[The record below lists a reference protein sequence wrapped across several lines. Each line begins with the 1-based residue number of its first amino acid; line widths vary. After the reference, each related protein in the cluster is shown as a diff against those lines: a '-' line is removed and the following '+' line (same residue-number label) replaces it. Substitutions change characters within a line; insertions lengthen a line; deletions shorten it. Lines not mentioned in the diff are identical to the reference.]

1 MKKLTLTMT
10 FIVFLFTA
18 TLAQSNA
25 ILNKTIQVSNGA
37 HHSLILKEDGTVWAF
52 GSNAYGQLC
61 DGTTTNRNRPVQV
74 SGLSDI
80 IMVAAGGGQSFAL
93 REDGTVWACGGNS
106 SGELGDGT
114 ITHRSR
120 PVKSK
125 LSDIIKIA
133 AGGAHGLAL
142 KDDGTVLSWGYNKF
156 GQLGIGSTTKS
167 INPVQ
172 VPGVSNI
179 TDIVAENCHSLALR
193 NDGIVIG
200 WGLNGP
206 GQLGDGTS
214 RDQRSPIQIPGISN
228 ITLIEAGTN
237 YSLFLKDDGTVWGAG
252 GSNYPDY
259 IIQLTELSNISYL
272 TTKYSH
278 IIAQKN
284 DGTMWAWGPNNTG
297 QLGDGTT
304 IDQDSP
310 IHVPELEQFTT
321 IDAGYCSNLALKE
334 DGAVWSWGCNGT
346 GQLGYADA
354 SILPKPIPS
363 DIQFSAKSY
372 TATQNTSL
380 TVTIISTAQKD
391 IAVSY
396 TTVDGTAIAGID
408 YVYTSGSLSFLAAE
422 TQKVITLTILN
433 NPSSYINKTFGL
445 RIDVPSNVF
454 LNDASEV
461 SITISGNLQDLSL
474 PFDEIITLY
483 DNAISFPSDALYKF
497 QKQEIIFTQLDD
509 NNKVHCVLEHEYK
522 YYQNTAIDNF
532 EDTLTYENN
541 KYYITYEP
549 FSKQISTPVLVCD
562 KEYSVL
568 DMTLVG
574 NQPFLLVE
582 KSNYEQLYYQYKFKT
597 SFSSPQGFE
606 NINHPYVSSIVRLDT
621 DENGEIPFP
630 GKYVYLDFYLW
641 QTETFGS
648 GRDTIWRRYYVN
660 GEFSEEE
667 SITIQNNA
675 GKVCS
680 MLFLDQAT
688 DGHVIY
694 FIDDT
699 GSKLVKFDTEQKI
712 INAYPLPFT
721 LSNHREDLYKVSL
734 TALNSNVFIFALG
747 KIYSFDG
754 TNVSE
759 KNDIQYTINNETVN
773 YAQND
778 NWNSVDIIKSVKTE
792 NSVYLI
798 IDGSLFGVAKPGLTR
813 NQEILKFSPS
823 DFTFTKHIIDTQEN
837 IYQIE
842 SKEYGI
848 VSPENYDLVYIGNNK
863 VLISSCTDDQ
873 ESSDLH
879 IYVSFLQLLDIETGQ
894 VDYLGE
900 LPIKSTDII
909 SLDHVNNSYVFAI
922 AKNAETNQT
931 ESYRFSIINLY
942 NQTNDIDEE
951 NAQFLT
957 LDNNLYITWG
967 HGNPY
972 SGTWNYENNCLNN
985 VAYRQNKAIQIYPSV
1000 SQIVDLSDN
1009 YIDGELNVYNNYIS
1023 SPKTCDV
1030 YLWDSTTGYSQKKM
1044 DFEDASVSYFS
1055 LVAYQSPY
1063 IAVFQEYINSE
1074 RKITLV
1080 KNDLL
1085 ATDMFN
1091 MSFSQNLAALFEDKA
1106 IFIGNSHTPSNQII
1120 LTKYRYATKELNSIV
1135 LTDTGN
1141 DAIEPTPD
1149 QIDINKN
1156 EYIAITWDNYLTL
1169 GNAVTNINHEPVF
1182 LGTDS
1187 FDFYENL
1194 PTNST
1199 VGQISVSDSE
1209 ADSCTIIIVD
1219 SSCAEKFSLIT
1230 DPQIDNQYTI
1240 TIISNEETDYE
1251 ATDQYTLCILADDGY
1266 HKSQKTFYINIL
1278 NVPESPLIKTLPNLI
1293 GDENQPIT
1301 MIVDIADP
1309 DGDPLTLEII
1319 SSTTDIISNDSISI
1333 SGLSNRFTFI
1343 QLNNYEQTLPVTIT
1357 PNDSQHGEALL
1368 LIRVTDKDGLSV
1380 SRSITV
1386 TVLRGYGDPPVANDQ
1401 NITVHEDEKVYI
1413 QLKASDPENDI
1424 LSFHLLN
1431 LPTHGTVHQTNNLF
1445 LYTPNSD
1452 YNGPDIFTFK
1462 ANDGHFD
1469 SNSAT
1474 VLITVYPVYDT
1485 PQADLQHVTT
1495 TENMPVN
1502 ITLTGFSPD
1511 NKPLT
1516 YHITNPPAHG
1526 SLSQSLPYLTY
1537 TPDYHFYGTDEFTY
1551 IANDGISDSLPASVS
1566 LTVARSNTYVL
1577 NFLGNGYGT
1586 FKVNSSSYL
1595 LPQTI
1600 SFQTDQEVCFEALPD
1615 SDWRFINWTGDIQST
1630 ENPSCII
1637 MDQNMTITANME
1649 IKTFVLSID
1658 GSEPITINNALHS
1671 LPFSKAYEIHSHIT
1685 LESTSVFFN
1694 CWESDLQI
1702 FDNPYTFSINSDMA
1716 ITASFFPVP
1725 DWQSDIHV
1733 ERLVNTSDVVTHDS
1747 VIIGAASQAYS
1758 KSASDPPDNYSCHIV
1773 LNNQSFDAMEKEIK
1787 KDNHSEYQWIIAVD
1801 PHGNAD
1807 SSYVQTTATIS
1818 WNPDTFS
1825 SEGHF
1830 LLKSMTNEILVP
1842 DMRQTTEFQF
1852 TDNSYVLF
1860 KIIWQRLETFEFHL
1874 QQGWNLISLPMTPS
1888 NTALSHLFPDYEA
1901 AYAYQNG
1908 AYYPV
1913 TNILPG
1919 KGYWLKIPSQKIY
1932 SISGQPFP
1940 SYTIDFSNGWHL
1952 IGGAYN
1958 EMSPDDESIKVIFQ
1972 YINGVYKQAF
1982 TLLPGFGYWI
1992 KIEE

>member
-228 ITLIEAGTN
+228 ITLMEAGTN
-237 YSLFLKDDGTVWGAG
+237 FSLFLKDDGTVWGAG

-433 NPSSYINKTFGL
+433 NPANYTNKTFGL
-445 RIDVPSNVF
+445 SLGVPSNVF

-461 SITISGNLQDLSL
+461 SITISGNQQPDRYQFTSRI
-474 PFDEIITLY
+474 PDTGQTKCY
-483 DNAISFPSDALYKF
+483 DNEKEIPCPKPGEDFYGQDANYNINPQSFTKLDAQGNDLPDSATEWTMVRDNVTGLIWEVKTDDGSIHDKDNTYTWYDSNPETNGGFAGTDGDGTDTEDFIKELNDSNYGGFSDWRLPTSLELVHIFNADNHNPAIDQTFFPNTMPSPYYWSSTSFIKDKPIAWAVYFAYGNVIKFGKDSFNYVRAVRGGQLRKLEASASLVHNNDGTVTDIATGLMWQKESVNQDMNWQVALNYCEKLTTSNYTDWRLPNIN
-497 QKQEIIFTQLDD
+497 ELTSILD
-509 NNKVHCVLEHEYK
+509 YSK
-522 YYQNTAIDNF
+522 YNPAIDNNF
-532 EDTLTYENN
+532 FYDNLSETFWSSSPYSGLINYAWMVNFYYGHKSSSN
-541 KYYITYEP
+541 KL
-549 FSKQISTPVLVCD
+549 S
-562 KEYSVL
+562 
-568 DMTLVG
+568 
-574 NQPFLLVE
+574 
-582 KSNYEQLYYQYKFKT
+582 SNYVRSVRGGQHQSIENLYIFSPEQSAIFHPGEKMSIKWNPKNISEDVNILISREGGKT
-597 SFSSPQGFE
+597 
-606 NINHPYVSSIVRLDT
+606 DT
-621 DENGEIPFP
+621 FIPIANGIPNNGEYEWTVTQPPSVNCMLRIEPTNEP
-630 GKYVYLDFYLW
+630 DK
-641 QTETFGS
+641 GS
-648 GRDTIWRRYYVN
+648 TQG
-660 GEFSEEE
+660 
-667 SITIQNNA
+667 
-675 GKVCS
+675 
-680 MLFLDQAT
+680 LFT
-688 DGHVIY
+688 
-694 FIDDT
+694 
-699 GSKLVKFDTEQKI
+699 I
-712 INAYPLPFT
+712 INAIPDDNKIEIIYNTDNSIPESALPDTTVAHLISNGESLALTDSQFT
-721 LSNHREDLYKVSL
+721 LELLY
-734 TALNSNVFIFALG
+734 A
-747 KIYSFDG
+747 
-754 TNVSE
+754 
-759 KNDIQYTINNETVN
+759 NN
-773 YAQND
+773 
-778 NWNSVDIIKSVKTE
+778 WKLKT
-792 NSVYLI
+792 S
-798 IDGSLFGVAKPGLTR
+798 S
-813 NQEILKFSPS
+813 
-823 DFTFTKHIIDTQEN
+823 TFN
-837 IYQIE
+837 L
-842 SKEYGI
+842 
-848 VSPENYDLVYIGNNK
+848 NYD
-863 VLISSCTDDQ
+863 
-873 ESSDLH
+873 
-879 IYVSFLQLLDIETGQ
+879 
-894 VDYLGE
+894 
-900 LPIKSTDII
+900 
-909 SLDHVNNSYVFAI
+909 A
-922 AKNAETNQT
+922 
-931 ESYRFSIINLY
+931 
-942 NQTNDIDEE
+942 
-951 NAQFLT
+951 
-957 LDNNLYITWG
+957 
-967 HGNPY
+967 
-972 SGTWNYENNCLNN
+972 
-985 VAYRQNKAIQIYPSV
+985 
-1000 SQIVDLSDN
+1000 
-1009 YIDGELNVYNNYIS
+1009 
-1023 SPKTCDV
+1023 
-1030 YLWDSTTGYSQKKM
+1030 
-1044 DFEDASVSYFS
+1044 
-1055 LVAYQSPY
+1055 
-1063 IAVFQEYINSE
+1063 
-1074 RKITLV
+1074 
-1080 KNDLL
+1080 
-1085 ATDMFN
+1085 
-1091 MSFSQNLAALFEDKA
+1091 
-1106 IFIGNSHTPSNQII
+1106 
-1120 LTKYRYATKELNSIV
+1120 
-1135 LTDTGN
+1135 
-1141 DAIEPTPD
+1141 PT
-1149 QIDINKN
+1149 
-1156 EYIAITWDNYLTL
+1156 
-1169 GNAVTNINHEPVF
+1169 
-1182 LGTDS
+1182 
-1187 FDFYENL
+1187 
-1194 PTNST
+1194 
-1199 VGQISVSDSE
+1199 
-1209 ADSCTIIIVD
+1209 ADSYY
-1219 SSCAEKFSLIT
+1219 
-1230 DPQIDNQYTI
+1230 YTI
-1240 TIISNEETDYE
+1240 TIVKETASESIALKIREE
-1251 ATDQYTLCILADDGY
+1251 
-1266 HKSQKTFYINIL
+1266 
-1278 NVPESPLIKTLPNLI
+1278 PN
-1293 GDENQPIT
+1293 N
-1301 MIVDIADP
+1301 
-1309 DGDPLTLEII
+1309 
-1319 SSTTDIISNDSISI
+1319 S
-1333 SGLSNRFTFI
+1333 
-1343 QLNNYEQTLPVTIT
+1343 
-1357 PNDSQHGEALL
+1357 
-1368 LIRVTDKDGLSV
+1368 
-1380 SRSITV
+1380 
-1386 TVLRGYGDPPVANDQ
+1386 PPVAHGSNTFLDEDKYIYINLIAADSDNDT
-1401 NITVHEDEKVYI
+1401 ITYHI
-1413 QLKASDPENDI
+1413 LTNPE
-1424 LSFHLLN
+1424 
-1431 LPTHGTVHQTNNLF
+1431 HGSITLTDDTV
-1445 LYTPNSD
+1445 LYRPHPH
-1452 YNGPDIFTFK
+1452 YNGPDSFTFK
-1462 ANDGHFD
+1462 ASDNISD
-1469 SNSAT
+1469 SNTAKIM
-1474 VLITVYPVYDT
+1474 ITIYPVYDT
-1485 PQADLQHVTT
+1485 PQADLRHVTT

-1551 IANDGISDSLPASVS
+1551 IANDGISNSVPASVS
-1566 LTVARSNTYVL
+1566 ITVARSNTYGL
-1577 NFLGNGYGT
+1577 KLLGNGYGT
-1586 FKVNSSSYL
+1586 VNVNSTVVL
-1595 LPQTI
+1595 LPWESQ
-1600 SFQTDQEVCFEALPD
+1600 FLPDQEICFEAIPET
-1615 SDWRFINWTGDIQST
+1615 DWKFIHWQGDLQTT
-1630 ENPSCII
+1630 ENPVCIVL
-1637 MDQNMTITANME
+1637 DQNKTITANME

-1658 GSEPITINNALHS
+1658 GSEPITINNALHT
-1671 LPFSKAYEIHSHIT
+1671 LPFSKVYEIHSPIT
-1685 LESTSVFFN
+1685 LESTSEFFN

-1860 KIIWQRLETFEFHL
+1860 KIIWQRLETFDFHL

-1888 NTALSHLFPDYEA
+1888 NTALSHMFPDYEA

-1972 YINGVYKQAF
+1972 YVNGVYKQAF